1 MSDVYHLPRL
11 EKLLKAQNINKKINF
26 YTSTES
32 TNLLAS
38 QTSSDEIFL
47 ADHQSNGRGRRGK
60 TWITPSGQSIALSV
74 SHRFQAPLAELA
86 GLNIAVAVAVIK
98 TFNHFGI
105 EGFFLKWPNDIY
117 GDNGKVGGILIE
129 ASGNQVN
136 SRAIVG
142 IGLNWCVDQAL
153 QQDISQKHMNIPTK
167 NLDKTNFVAQL
178 IIQLE
183 KTFKEFN
190 NNQLNLLMSIW
201 NQYDKYRNQQVQII
215 QGDSHTLAK
224 YLNITSKGELLVKIG
239 NETKTISAGEV
250 SMRKVD

>member
-1 MSDVYHLPRL
+1 M
-11 EKLLKAQNINKKINF
+11 
-26 YTSTES
+26 
-32 TNLLAS
+32 
-38 QTSSDEIFL
+38 
-47 ADHQSNGRGRRGK
+47 
-60 TWITPSGQSIALSV
+60 
-74 SHRFQAPLAELA
+74 
-86 GLNIAVAVAVIK
+86 NIAVAVAVIK

-201 NQYDKYRNQQVQII
+201 NQYDKYRNQQVQIT

>member
-1 MSDVYHLPRL
+1 
-11 EKLLKAQNINKKINF
+11 
-26 YTSTES
+26 
-32 TNLLAS
+32 
-38 QTSSDEIFL
+38 
-47 ADHQSNGRGRRGK
+47 
-60 TWITPSGQSIALSV
+60 
-74 SHRFQAPLAELA
+74 
-86 GLNIAVAVAVIK
+86 
-98 TFNHFGI
+98 
-105 EGFFLKWPNDIY
+105 
-117 GDNGKVGGILIE
+117 
-129 ASGNQVN
+129 
-136 SRAIVG
+136 
-142 IGLNWCVDQAL
+142 
-153 QQDISQKHMNIPTK
+153 MNIPTK

-224 YLNITSKGELLVKIG
+224 YLDITFKGELLVKIG